1 MLALS
6 SLFKVTLEKDSGLMT
21 LIPEIYCKG
30 THFLVFCIVAE
41 MAKLNKCKYFEM
53 G

>member
-6 SLFKVTLEKDSGLMT
+6 SLFKVTLEKDSGL
-21 LIPEIYCKG
+21 IPEIYCKG
-30 THFLVFCIVAE
+30 THFLVFCIVTE
-41 MAKLNKCKYFEM
+41 MAKLNKCKHFEI